1 MIVVSITNVTW
12 LCIMLYQLLNNIFFS
27 LSNWENSYLY
37 ILVQNAKNNNFP
49 SCYPTLFSVSF
60 CARCRLLTFY
70 FPSKWFSILFLNTQ
84 QLANNPKKF
93 LCFITHLSYK
103 PQPINRN
110 TQSKIFQ
117 KFPFVF
123 LRYSK
128 RISNNFKSI
137 CISTF
142 ATFKSVI
149 FAFPC
154 PIRTTFQTSPY
165 HRNIFCKIFWY
176 VFIGYYQKLKN
187 EKVKDKIEHC

>member
-12 LCIMLYQLLNNIFFS
+12 LCIMLYQFLNNIFFS
-27 LSNWENSYLY
+27 LSNWENSYLS
-37 ILVQNAKNNNFP
+37 ILVQNAKNNNFL
-49 SCYPTLFSVSF
+49 SYYPTLFSVSF
-60 CARCRLLTFY
+60 CAGCHLLTFY
-70 FPSKWFSILFLNTQ
+70 FPSKCFGTLFLNTQ

-93 LCFITHLSYK
+93 LSFITNLSYK
-103 PQPINRN
+103 PQSINKN

-128 RISNNFKSI
+128 RIPNNFKSI

-142 ATFKSVI
+142 ATLQSVI

-154 PIRTTFQTSPY
+154 PIRTTFSE
-165 HRNIFCKIFWY
+165 IA
-176 VFIGYYQKLKN
+176 VS
-187 EKVKDKIEHC
+187 

>member
-12 LCIMLYQLLNNIFFS
+12 LCIMLYQLLDNIFFS
-27 LSNWENSYLY
+27 LSNWENSYLS
-37 ILVQNAKNNNFP
+37 ILVQNARNNNFL

-60 CARCRLLTFY
+60 CAGCRLLTFY

-93 LCFITHLSYK
+93 LSFITHLSYK
-103 PQPINRN
+103 PQPINKN

-128 RISNNFKSI
+128 RIPNTFKSI
-137 CISTF
+137 WISTF

-149 FAFPC
+149 F
-154 PIRTTFQTSPY
+154 
-165 HRNIFCKIFWY
+165 
-176 VFIGYYQKLKN
+176 VFHMPSKSHISDIA
-187 EKVKDKIEHC
+187 VS